1 MVGTAREAEFLLRVA
16 LLASQFRPWV
26 QDCGMPASQR
36 GILHHQT
43 KTVVSERGNGFFF
56 YGSVFH
62 TKTPTLYRL
71 WHHAV
76 ELCLMSQSTPLPI
89 AQ

>member
-36 GILHHQT
+36 GILHH
-43 KTVVSERGNGFFF
+43 
-56 YGSVFH
+56 H
-62 TKTPTLYRL
+62 
-71 WHHAV
+71 
-76 ELCLMSQSTPLPI
+76 I
-89 AQ
+89 

>member
-36 GILHHQT
+36 GILHHQ
-43 KTVVSERGNGFFF
+43 
-56 YGSVFH
+56 
-62 TKTPTLYRL
+62 P
-71 WHHAV
+71 
-76 ELCLMSQSTPLPI
+76 SQGQPWIPWQARVMPQPLSL
-89 AQ
+89 AFWL

>member
-36 GILHHQT
+36 GILHHQIY
-43 KTVVSERGNGFFF
+43 TVSAKVLTVF
-56 YGSVFH
+56 YFVV
-62 TKTPTLYRL
+62 P
-71 WHHAV
+71 A
-76 ELCLMSQSTPLPI
+76 
-89 AQ
+89 